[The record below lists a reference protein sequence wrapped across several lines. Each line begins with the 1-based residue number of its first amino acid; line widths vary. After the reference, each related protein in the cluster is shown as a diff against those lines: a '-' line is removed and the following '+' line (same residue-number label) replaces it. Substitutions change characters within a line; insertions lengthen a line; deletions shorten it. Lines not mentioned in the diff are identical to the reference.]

1 MIKINKKKILY
12 VIFVVTL
19 VIIGFII
26 SGNIEVEKVDNKGE
40 ISLEAEISEEDEKQI
55 NFVGYVLNTD
65 NSTIERK
72 LFVINQDEVVTDMY
86 KNILNIVVQ
95 KNNEENLK
103 TVNEIF
109 EVSINRCEEDKGTL
123 SIYLDNDI
131 LEFEKLSD
139 LDRENFIKMINKTML
154 EINEITNV
162 RYFFYDKEYVAENV

>member
-12 VIFVVTL
+12 VILGVILIIFL
-19 VIIGFII
+19 VII
-26 SGNIEVEKVDNKGE
+26 SRNIEVEKVDNIEE
-40 ISLEAEISEEDEKQI
+40 ISSEAEISEEDEKQI

-72 LFVINQDEVVTDMY
+72 LFIINQDEVVTDMY
-86 KNILNIVVQ
+86 KNILNTVVQ